1 MAVERPDL
9 DCWIDAALGDDGWTG
24 ALDISAQV
32 LGADSVALGL
42 AAKPGVDGQLC
53 FSAAASS
60 GFRASCLELL
70 GYYGAEE
77 VQTRPT
83 DAGLLAWAHAPSS
96 AQRLVHDVA
105 VFALWSGTGDPAKLP
120 RVASVAARA
129 VSARREIAEMRAVLA
144 LRGAAFDRLPFG
156 VAVVDAAL
164 YVREPNA
171 ACRQILARAD
181 GLALHQDRLIC
192 RSGADQRA
200 LMELVSGVITGD
212 REAAGGTVH
221 VARSRGAE
229 PYVVTPVS
237 VADTA
242 VNIDH
247 CLLVILDPEANTPLT
262 REAWNALMDLSSRG
276 LALDAEG
283 LSVARHVAER
293 RAPFVR
299 PRSLHR
305 RSN

>member
-1 MAVERPDL
+1 VATDRPGL
-9 DCWIDAALGDDGWTG
+9 DCWIDAALGDDGWVG

-53 FSAAASS
+53 FSGAASA
-60 GFRASCLELL
+60 GFKASCLELL

-105 VFALWSGTGDPAKLP
+105 VFALWSGRGDTAMLP

-129 VSARREIAEMRAVLA
+129 VSAQREIAEMRAVLA

-156 VAVVDAAL
+156 VAVVDTAL
-164 YVREPNA
+164 YVREPNS

-192 RSGADQRA
+192 RSAADQRA
-200 LMELVSGVITGD
+200 LAALVSGVITGD
-212 REAAGGTVH
+212 CEAAGCIVH

-229 PYVVTPVS
+229 PYVVKPVS
-237 VADTA
+237 VADTTHH
-242 VNIDH
+242 IDH
-247 CLLVILDPEANTPLT
+247 CLLVIMDPEANTSLT
-262 REAWNALMDLSSRG
+262 REAWNALMDLNSRG
-276 LALDAEG
+276 VALDAEG
-283 LSVARHVAER
+283 LGVARQVAER
-293 RAPFVR
+293 RSPFAR
-299 PRSLHR
+299 PSSLHR